1 MSYQIP
7 SSVPSLEELA
17 RRQQNVITASQLRAR
32 GVPSR
37 VVSEHCRRGG
47 PWQRLLPRVY
57 LLQTGAPTPEQ
68 RMWAALLYAA
78 QNGRETGSREGAVI
92 TGAAAL
98 ALYGF
103 TAVPR
108 LPAVTGVQVLV
119 PRQRRLRDAGD
130 VRIQR
135 TARELEAHEVHGL
148 ACAPVA
154 RAVADALREWIDGE
168 AAAEAERA
176 EQCAAEASG
185 TGAGQPASQSVSQ
198 SVSPATG
205 PSAGPAVRLEPRA
218 LRSVLREAVA
228 GTAADAQPGC
238 TLAELIAELR
248 EAHLIE
254 VPRVRAAVDELLAAE
269 RESALLSVIELAAAE
284 LLPAPLVGPELRM
297 RGGTFVA
304 VPDLYWPQAGVAVE
318 VDSEL
323 RCVSEGEQA
332 WVRAG
337 QHRMEYLGVRVV
349 YLDAE
354 RLAGEPAAVA
364 EQLRQTFLVGGA
376 DLVELLLSEG

>member
-1 MSYQIP
+1 MSYQTP
-7 SSVPSLEELA
+7 SAALSLEELA

-57 LLQTGAPTPEQ
+57 LLQAGTPTPEQ

-78 QNGRETGSREGAVI
+78 QNGREEGCRAGAVI

-103 TAVPR
+103 TGVPR

-119 PRQRRLRDAGD
+119 PRQRRLRDAGE

-135 TARELEAHEVHGL
+135 TARELESTDVHGL
-148 ACAPVA
+148 ACAPVP
-154 RAVADALREWIDGE
+154 RAVADALREWTDGGVLE
-168 AAAEAERA
+168 A
-176 EQCAAEASG
+176 G
-185 TGAGQPASQSVSQ
+185 LL
-198 SVSPATG
+198 
-205 PSAGPAVRLEPRA
+205 GPAV

-228 GTAADAQPGC
+228 PSGPAGERAAAP
-238 TLAELIAELR
+238 AELIAELR
-248 EAHLIE
+248 EAELLGE
-254 VPRVRAAVDELLAAE
+254 PRIRAAVDELLAAE
-269 RESALLSVIELAAAE
+269 RDEVLGGLLELAAAE
-284 LLPAPLVGPELRM
+284 LLPVPLVGPELRM

-304 VPDLYWPQAGVAVE
+304 VPDVYWPEQGVAVE
-318 VDSEL
+318 LDSAL
-323 RCVSEGEQA
+323 RCLSEGEAA

-337 QHRMEYLGVRVV
+337 QHRMEYLGVRLVH
-349 YLDAE
+349 LTGGQ
-354 RLAGEPAAVA
+354 LAADPAAVT
-364 EQLRQTFLVGGA
+364 EQLRTALVSGGD
-376 DLVELLLSEG
+376 DLVELLVTEG

>member
-57 LLQTGAPTPEQ
+57 LLQTGTPTPEQ

-78 QNGRETGSREGAVI
+78 QNGREAGSREGALI

-103 TAVPR
+103 SAVPR

-119 PRQRRLRDAGD
+119 PRQRRLRDVGE

-135 TARELEAHEVHGL
+135 TARELVASEVHGL

-154 RAVADALREWIDGE
+154 RAVADALREWLGDTANGDTANGDSVNGDTESGAASDDG
-168 AAAEAERA
+168 AELEPAAERA
-176 EQCAAEASG
+176 LI
-185 TGAGQPASQSVSQ
+185 
-198 SVSPATG
+198 G
-205 PSAGPAVRLEPRA
+205 PRT
-218 LRSVLREAVA
+218 LRSLLREAVA
-228 GTAADAQPGC
+228 VAPGGHPAC
-238 TLAELIAELR
+238 TTAELIAELR
-248 EAHLIE
+248 EAKLLE
-254 VPRVRAAVDELLAAE
+254 LPRIRAALDELLAAE
-269 RESALLSVIELAAAE
+269 RESAIGGVIELAAAE

-332 WVRAG
+332 WMRSG

-349 YLDAE
+349 YLTGG
-354 RLAGEPAAVA
+354 RLAAEPAAVA
-364 EQLRQTFLVGGA
+364 EELRQAFLAGGA
-376 DLVELLLSEG
+376 DVVELMLTEG